1 MSGSLPKRLLRL
13 SEAADQPVLSG
24 IEAIAYP
31 KAEFDRLLNRRVL
44 VERSPATDW
53 PVCDACECDLDARPI
68 QRINGKIVAPCP
80 LDARSDAE
88 LAEDDL
94 RAFEL
99 DVTTLIE
106 TLAGDNGIADRPRRL
121 LPGLWHLGSV
131 GIADRNRRAL
141 FFAHALTQ
149 DLLDA
154 VPGTIKAMSR
164 ADPAT
169 LLVPASPSPVVRRRL
184 EEAGI
189 AIVVAEDALAGDAP
203 AKPFRLDPLRLVSV
217 ATDGI
222 RLEVLCQERAIRF
235 DGIKVALSGLSFT
248 LVETLTKAVRS
259 GTPLVDNDRLAGAL
273 RAGAVPDHTVIAD
286 TLYKLETRLK
296 KGGID
301 PQTVSGLITNQK
313 SIGYLLTLRTDQV
326 VIRD

>member
-1 MSGSLPKRLLRL
+1 MSESLPKRLLRL
-13 SEAADQPVLSG
+13 SEAADGPVLLG
-24 IEAIAYP
+24 IDARSYS
-31 KAEFDRLLNRRVL
+31 KAEFERLLNRRVL

-68 QRINGKIVAPCP
+68 HRVNGKIVAPCP

-106 TLAGDNGIADRPRRL
+106 TLAADNDIADRPNRL

-131 GIADRNRRAL
+131 PLAGGNRRAL
-141 FFAHALTQ
+141 FFARALTQ

-154 VPGTIKAMSR
+154 VPGAIKAVAR
-164 ADPAT
+164 VDPPT
-169 LLVPASPSPVVRRRL
+169 LLVPAGPSPVVRRRL

-189 AIVVAEDALAGDAP
+189 AIVVVEDALAGDAP
-203 AKPFRLDPLRLVSV
+203 TKPFRLDPLHLAPVR
-217 ATDGI
+217 AEGI
-222 RLEVLCQERAIRF
+222 RLELLCREKAIRL
-235 DGIKVALSGLSFT
+235 DGINVVLSGRSFT
-248 LVETLTKAVRS
+248 LVETLVRALKA
-259 GTPLVDNDRLAGAL
+259 GNALVVNDKLAQKL
-273 RAGAVPDHTVIAD
+273 RAGAVPNHKVIAD
-286 TLYKLETRLK
+286 ALYKLESRLEK
-296 KGGID
+296 SGID
-301 PQTVSGLITNQK
+301 PQTVDGLVANQK
-313 SIGYLLTLRTDQV
+313 SVGYLLTLRADQV